1 MRSKIA
7 DQIMKDTPQELKDK
21 VRESSATFIAV
32 ESYKKAL
39 RERIEYEVAY
49 HERTGPMAQSR
60 DGGKICYT
68 FVKEFVRKAL
78 SLEKQD
84 QSRDHN
90 QSKG

>member
-39 RERIEYEVAY
+39 RERIEYEIAY
-49 HERTGPMAQSR
+49 HERTGPMAQESR
-60 DGGKICYT
+60 SNEIAMLKWFLTLI
-68 FVKEFVRKAL
+68 EKA
-78 SLEKQD
+78 EPPKTP
-84 QSRDHN
+84 
-90 QSKG
+90 K